1 MVKSALCIA
10 LVALLCA
17 SGLAVD
23 CPGAADPSCNAFASL
38 EIFVTAG
45 NCKGQAGADC
55 EGDSVV
61 AESLCTGDATSG
73 TEEKIIESG
82 DVCGGATQLIACS
95 GPGKAMC
102 CASDFKKSFCK
113 CENCVGPWIKKDPT
127 EDGKKVFENKSNQ
140 KCFCA

>member
-1 MVKSALCIA
+1 MMKSAVCIA
-10 LVALLCA
+10 LLALLCG

-23 CPGAADPSCNAFASL
+23 CPGAADPSCNAFATL
-38 EIFVTAG
+38 EIFVTA
-45 NCKGQAGADC
+45 

-73 TEEKIIESG
+73 TEEKVIKSG
-82 DVCGGATQLIACS
+82 DACGGASQLIACS

-102 CASDFKKSFCK
+102 CASDFKKSFCR
-113 CENCVGPWIKKDPT
+113 CEDCVGPWVKKDPT